1 MSDKI
6 LGTLL
11 GAAVGDAMGAA
22 SERKSSRQILE
33 LFGGRLT
40 EFRDPPEDAPAGGRK
55 AGQITDAF
63 SIPYILTEH
72 LIRADG
78 KATKELGEKAL
89 LEWGETEYYEPFAGM
104 TTRNAVKR
112 LRDDNKMNDWAYAGR
127 LGTKLYK
134 SHYYALSSNGAAVKA
149 YPMGLLS
156 NGSMEK
162 AIDDTVEITM
172 SSHDDPY
179 SISGACAV
187 AAAVCE
193 ALHEHTSVYEI
204 VQAALY
210 GSTEGEKRG
219 RAHRDI
225 WIYPGPSVTKR
236 IMMAVEYALHC
247 GSEED
252 VVEGLMERI
261 GNGPAI
267 AETVPSSLGIL
278 TAERGD
284 TMSSIYDA
292 VNIGDET
299 SAAASIVGA
308 IAGAYNGAESIP
320 AGYLEFVEE
329 RNHIDLKAQGER
341 IRKIRSGRLMQ
352 KQ

>member
-6 LGTLL
+6 LGALL

-22 SERKSSRQILE
+22 SERKSARQIE
-33 LFGGRLT
+33 QLFGGRLT
-40 EFRDPPEDAPAGGRK
+40 EFRDPPPDAPAGGRK

-72 LIRADG
+72 LIRSGG
-78 KATKELGEKAL
+78 KASKELGEQAL

-104 TTRNAVKR
+104 TTRSVVKR
-112 LRDDNKMNDWAYAGR
+112 LRDDSKMNDWAYAGR

-149 YPMGLLS
+149 YPMGLLCK
-156 NGSMEK
+156 GSVEK
-162 AIDDTVEITM
+162 AIDDTVEISM

-193 ALHEHTSVYEI
+193 AMKDHTSVYEI
-204 VQAALY
+204 VQTALY
-210 GSTEGEKRG
+210 GSREGEKRA

-225 WIYPGPSVTKR
+225 WVYPGPSVTKR
-236 IMMAVEYALHC
+236 IQMAVEYALHC
-247 GSEED
+247 GSEEN
-252 VVEGLMERI
+252 VVSGLMDRI

-267 AETVPSSLGIL
+267 AETVPMSLGIL
-278 TAERGD
+278 IAEQGR
-284 TMSSIYDA
+284 TMDSIYDA
-292 VNIGDET
+292 VNAGDET
-299 SAAASIVGA
+299 SAAASIAGA

-320 AGYLEFVEE
+320 PEYLKIIET
-329 RNHIDLKAQGER
+329 RNHIDLKKQAEN
-341 IRKIRSGRLMQ
+341 IRKL
-352 KQ
+352 